1 MSDKLSEAEITSGIA
16 ALDGWA
22 LVEGRAAIFKSLSF
36 PDFPAAFAF
45 MTRVAIQAEKID
57 HHPEW
62 FNVYNRVDITLTSHD
77 IGGLSGRDL
86 TLAHFIDGL
95 KGAPS

>member
-1 MSDKLSEAEITSGIA
+1 MSDKLSEAEITDGIA
-16 ALDGWA
+16 TLDGWT

-45 MTRVAIQAEKID
+45 MTRVAIQAEKVD

-62 FNVYNRVDITLTSHD
+62 FNVYNRVDITLASHD
-77 IGGLSGRDL
+77 VDGLSRRDL
-86 TLAHFIDGL
+86 QLAAFIDGL
-95 KGAPS
+95 